1 MQLATMKACVLSLA
15 LVLAPAVDASALH
28 RDLHHQARRQ
38 TRLHHQQ
45 HRALES
51 PPSSV
56 SSLVKRSTC
65 AFPTDDPNLVA
76 VTSDQKNAGWAMS
89 PDQACEP
96 GHYCPIACQEG
107 MVMNQW
113 DKDSTYVFPSSMNG
127 GLYCDHDGVIRKP
140 FEGKPNCVHGTGA
153 VKAVNK
159 CSGTMSYCQ
168 TVLPGNEAMLI
179 PTVVDSI
186 STLAV
191 PDTSYW
197 QSTAAHYYVNSP
209 GVGAEGCIWGTASK
223 PVGNWAVFVAG
234 ANTDANGQTFVKI
247 GINPVWKDSS
257 LCSTKPNFG
266 LKIECPDGGC
276 NGLPCEITSNLD
288 VKSNQAASGA
298 GDAPFCVVTVGKG
311 KTAHIVAYDGSGGHT
326 SGPVANAA
334 AAQDSSPSSS
344 LPSSS
349 SSSETPPPPPPST
362 TSTPSPTPSPT
373 PTSTSTSISTP
384 TSTSTSTSTTTSTT
398 TTTTTT
404 TTSTPTTTST
414 RSSTPTSS
422 HITTTTTTTTTTVKT
437 PSTTTSQT
445 SSMKPGVFHEEKNS
459 TATQTS
465 NSTYTGFP
473 PKTTPT
479 TKDKKNAAGR
489 QQGSTAIGGLIV
501 ALVAAACFY

>member
-1 MQLATMKACVLSLA
+1 MQLATMKACALSLA
-15 LVLAPAVDASALH
+15 LVLASAVDAAALH
-28 RDLHHQARRQ
+28 RDLHYQARRQ
-38 TRLHHQQ
+38 THLHHQQ

-51 PPSSV
+51 PPSSA

-127 GLYCDHDGVIRKP
+127 GLYCDNDGVIQKP

-159 CSGTMSYCQ
+159 CSGTMSFCQ

-179 PTVVDSI
+179 PTVVNSI

-257 LCSTKPNFG
+257 LCSTKPDFG

-311 KTAHIVAYDGSGGHT
+311 KTAHIVAYDGSSGHT

-334 AAQDSSPSSS
+334 AAQDDSSSSS
-344 LPSSS
+344 LAYSS
-349 SSSETPPPPPPST
+349 SSSETPPPPST

-373 PTSTSTSISTP
+373 PTSTSTSTSTP
-384 TSTSTSTSTTTSTT
+384 TSTSTSTTTSTT

-404 TTSTPTTTST
+404 TTTPTTTST
-414 RSSTPTSS
+414 TTTTHSSTPSSS
-422 HITTTTTTTTTTVKT
+422 HITTTTTNTTTTVKT
-437 PSTTTSQT
+437 PSSTTSQT

-473 PKTTPT
+473 PQTTPT
-479 TKDKKNAAGR
+479 TKDKKNEAGR